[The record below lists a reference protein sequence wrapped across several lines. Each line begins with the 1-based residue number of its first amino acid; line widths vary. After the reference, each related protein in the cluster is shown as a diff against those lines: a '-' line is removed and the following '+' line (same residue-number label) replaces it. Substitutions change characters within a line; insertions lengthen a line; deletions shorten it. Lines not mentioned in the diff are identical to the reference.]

1 LAQEREK
8 EAEETTM
15 TPSQEMVRAISKSS
29 MQRFTPPRR
38 LYHFTTARYALD
50 DLRNRRLKI
59 AQFNDLND
67 PFELKSV
74 DLSVPGD
81 AFAFDRFI
89 EEMAPRFGLLCF
101 SENWKDVLQWSHYA
115 DRHKGI
121 CLGFDVS
128 GSADK
133 FGNVRYEPRKGPLPE
148 KRDELFMW
156 DLLRTKFAAWH
167 QEREW
172 RVFIELKEA
181 TSIDGRDLYFKEF
194 DHNLVLRDVLLGAA
208 NGNEVS
214 EVRAAIGGSVDAEGL
229 RIARV
234 RLSPSQ
240 FTLEL

>member
-1 LAQEREK
+1 M
-8 EAEETTM
+8 AE
-15 TPSQEMVRAISKSS
+15 AISKTGLA
-29 MQRFTPPRR
+29 MRLLTPPKR
-38 LYHFTTARYALD
+38 LYHFTTAKYALD

-67 PFELKSV
+67 PFELRSV
-74 DLSVPGD
+74 DLSGPGVE
-81 AFAFDRFI
+81 FAFGRFI

-128 GSADK
+128 GSADR
-133 FGNVRYEPRKGPLPE
+133 FGNVRYEPRKGPFPE
-148 KRDELFMW
+148 KRDESFMW
-156 DLLRTKFAAWH
+156 DLLRTKFTAWH

-172 RVFIELKEA
+172 RVFIELKGS
-181 TSIDGRDLYFKEF
+181 TSIEGRDLYFKDF
-194 DHNLVLRDVLLGAA
+194 DGNLVLRDVLLGAA
-208 NGNEVS
+208 NRNEVS
-214 EVRAAIGGSVDAEGL
+214 EVREAIGRSADADEV
-229 RIARV
+229 RVARV

>member
-1 LAQEREK
+1 MAQEQE
-8 EAEETTM
+8 EETAETAM
-15 TPSQEMVRAISKSS
+15 TPSQEMARATSKSA
-29 MQRFTPPRR
+29 MQSFTPPER

-74 DLSVPGD
+74 DLSGPGD
-81 AFAFDRFI
+81 EFAFDRWI

-101 SENWKDVLQWSHYA
+101 TDNWKDVLQWSHYA

-128 GSADK
+128 GAADR

-156 DLLRTKFAAWH
+156 DLLRTKFTAWH

-172 RVFIELKEA
+172 RVFMELTDP

-194 DHNLVLRDVLLGAA
+194 DDNLVLRDVLLGAA
-208 NGNEVS
+208 NRNEVS
-214 EVRAAIGGSVDAEGL
+214 EVRAAIGGSIDAEAV